1 MEIERFDFM
10 GIPLVGVRFAYKG
23 KPFEKEASAY
33 PRLTKS
39 ARTTGWNVFRVEN
52 KLQNGIP
59 DIVMFKGPDYL
70 LLEVKVCRKIRLTSP
85 LHDVHWQ
92 VGQTEFAYKCWKS
105 DVKYALLVIQ
115 QHDFIYCVKDTE
127 YVEQRLSSESEIV
140 PDFIGR
146 LRLLS

>member
-1 MEIERFDFM
+1 MGLERLDFM
-10 GIPLVGVRFAYKG
+10 GIPLVGVRFVYKG
-23 KPFEKEASAY
+23 KLLEKEASAY

-39 ARTTGWNVFRVEN
+39 ARALGWHVFRVEN

-59 DIVMFKGPDYL
+59 DIVMFRGPDYL

-92 VGQTEFAYKCWKS
+92 VGQTEFAYKCWKA
-105 DVKYALLVIQ
+105 DVKYALLVIH
-115 QHDFIYCVKDTE
+115 QHDFIYCIKDTE